1 MRVGWSLIAD
11 QLSFKNLDINELL
24 LDVSDEGEVKQGSRT
39 IIINNW
45 TFLSVRFWSGDGL
58 RNVGRLRIGGC
69 DC

>member
-11 QLSFKNLDINELL
+11 QLSFKDLDINELL
-24 LDVSDEGEVKQGSRT
+24 LDVYDEGEVKQWSRT
-39 IIINNW
+39 IIIGP
-45 TFLSVRFWSGDGL
+45 FYRCGFGRGDGL